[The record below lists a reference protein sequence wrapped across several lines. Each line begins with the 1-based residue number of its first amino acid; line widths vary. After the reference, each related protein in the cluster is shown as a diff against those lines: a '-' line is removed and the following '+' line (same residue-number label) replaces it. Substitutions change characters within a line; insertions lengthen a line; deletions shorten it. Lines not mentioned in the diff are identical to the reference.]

1 MGIVCLTERKFP
13 TDTLRGELPYE
24 PDILAIFVIKP
35 LNIWIVVVVE
45 IDGKTHN
52 NKIPRAKDHHRDIS
66 FLERGM
72 PTVRYATHDVVGRRA
87 LDDETLQSEFWYWVN
102 FYAK

>member
-1 MGIVCLTERKFP
+1 
-13 TDTLRGELPYE
+13 
-24 PDILAIFVIKP
+24 
-35 LNIWIVVVVE
+35 
-45 IDGKTHN
+45 
-52 NKIPRAKDHHRDIS
+52 
-66 FLERGM
+66 M